1 MPKKCIIL
9 AIFRFGDF
17 FVFLLFGVE
26 SVLKMNVLRSLFCS
40 FSLVLLLRGKNID
53 YLHFSMSKIVV
64 VLFLLL
70 LLLLY
75 F

>member
-1 MPKKCIIL
+1 MEKRDLTKKL
-9 AIFRFGDF
+9 GIFFYF
-17 FVFLLFGVE
+17 TCVV

-64 VLFLLL
+64 EFCSSS
-70 LLLLY
+70 LY